1 VIYLDNA
8 STTRL
13 LPAVKAA
20 MESAPYGNPSS
31 LHGAGRAARKA
42 VEDAREAVAALTGA
56 DPKEVV
62 FTSGATEADNLALAI
77 PGKKVVSTIEHPA
90 VLESAP
96 GAIRV
101 AVDER
106 GVIDVAAFEKAVD
119 GAVMASVMFGNNEV
133 GTVQPVRELAAICR
147 KRGVLFH
154 TDAAQANGK
163 VDCRGLGADL
173 VTLSAHKMHGP
184 KGVGALVVRKG
195 VKLTARQV
203 GGGQEFER
211 RAGTENVAGIVGFG
225 AAARLPKAALA
236 ELRDQLWSEIR
247 KRLPDARLNG
257 EATERLPHIVNASFR
272 GVDGEAIVIAM
283 DAAGVCVSSGSAC
296 ASASMEPSHVL
307 IAMGRSAEEA
317 RGSIRFSVGV
327 ETTAEEVVRAAAT
340 LESVVKRLKAIST
353 AE

>member
-1 VIYLDNA
+1 MIYLDNA
-8 STTRL
+8 STTRM

-20 MESAPYGNPSS
+20 MDGAPQGTPSS

-42 VEDAREAVAALTGA
+42 VEDGREAVATLVGV
-56 DPKEVV
+56 DPKEVI
-62 FTSGATEADNLALAI
+62 FTSGATEADNLALSI
-77 PGKKVVSTIEHPA
+77 PGRKVVSAIEHPA
-90 VLESAP
+90 VLEAAP
-96 GAIRV
+96 DAVRV

-106 GVIDVAAFEKAVD
+106 GLIDLKAFEQAID
-119 GAVMASVMFGNNEV
+119 GAALASVMFGNNEV

-163 VDCRGLGADL
+163 IDCRGLGADL
-173 VTLSAHKMHGP
+173 ITLSAHKMHGP

-195 VKLTARQV
+195 VKLQARQV

-211 RAGTENVAGIVGFG
+211 RAGTENVAGIAGFG
-225 AAARLPKAALA
+225 AAARLPLAPLA
-236 ELRDQLWSEIR
+236 ELRDHLWSEIL

-257 EATERLPHIVNASFR
+257 HPTERLPHIVNAGFR

-296 ASASMEPSHVL
+296 ASASLEPSHVL
-307 IAMGRSAEEA
+307 IAMGKSAEEA
-317 RGSIRFSVGV
+317 RGSIRFSVGA
-327 ETTAEEVVRAAAT
+327 ETTNEELERAADA
-340 LESVVKRLKAIST
+340 LGQVVMRLKAIST
-353 AE
+353 VD